1 MTTFTLQDLNTNNTN
16 NLPNT
21 PEEDEAMKELF
32 EKMGQDL
39 TGKVPDLGVNAFET
53 PAFSITPQH
62 APVPQPTQMGEP
74 LPNPDLSTIINT
86 ICAQLQLLATVI
98 NQHQPNT
105 TPPEGDHPSLQETI
119 ELTLQQADWFEKMVK
134 EAVEER
140 VEYEVDSYFEHRFDP
155 TDHFDFND
163 AVCNEV
169 SDQIDDIVRDQLDDV
184 VESKLKDAHITINF

>member
-1 MTTFTLQDLNTNNTN
+1 MTTFTIQDLNTSNTN
-16 NLPNT
+16 NLPTT
-21 PEEDEAMKELF
+21 PEEDEMFKTMAEMSK
-32 EKMGQDL
+32 
-39 TGKVPDLGVNAFET
+39 VNAFET
-53 PAFSITPQH
+53 PVFSITPQH

-105 TPPEGDHPSLQETI
+105 TPPEGANLQDCVEQV
-119 ELTLQQADWFEKMVK
+119 LTQAVWFEKMVK

-169 SDQIDDIVRDQLDDV
+169 SDQISDIVRDQLDDV
-184 VESKLKDAHITINF
+184 VESKLKDAHISINF